1 MPQGSVS
8 IQGNAMRSQGEIEA
22 AICEGLRRFE
32 QEYMGRGPKDIHA
45 HLLDDLLVI
54 RLQGVLTAAEQ
65 HLVKSLPAEKGRDLL
80 KQVRTH
86 LIETAR
92 PLMEAM
98 VQEVTGVKVVSLH
111 HDISTLTGE
120 EIILFTLVGSPAFR
134 EAKKK

>member
-1 MPQGSVS
+1 MKT
-8 IQGNAMRSQGEIEA
+8 QGEIEA
-22 AICEGLRRFE
+22 AVCEGIRRFE

-45 HLLDDLLVI
+45 HLMGDLLVV
-54 RLQGVLTAAEQ
+54 RLKGVLTAAEQ
-65 HLVKSLPAEKGRDLL
+65 QLVKTLPVEKGRDLL

-98 VQEVTGVKVVSLH
+98 IQEVAGVKALSLH
-111 HDISTLTGE
+111 HDISTVTGE
-120 EIILFTLVGSPAFR
+120 EVILFTLAESPLFR